1 MLELSLRLLGRYE
14 KRQIFPYLSINEV
27 ELLRDGG
34 LSEVEL
40 PSEEFESSHGL
51 LALQYLHDLGVLI
64 AEDGKVG
71 LALLLEAEEVLLGE
85 VEVLL
90 KGLLRLYSLPYHI

>member
-1 MLELSLRLLGRYE
+1 MLELSLRLVGRYE
-14 KRQIFPYLSINEV
+14 KRQIFPYLSIDEV

-40 PSEEFESSHGL
+40 PSEEFESCHGL
-51 LALQYLHDLGVLI
+51 LALQYLHYLGVLI